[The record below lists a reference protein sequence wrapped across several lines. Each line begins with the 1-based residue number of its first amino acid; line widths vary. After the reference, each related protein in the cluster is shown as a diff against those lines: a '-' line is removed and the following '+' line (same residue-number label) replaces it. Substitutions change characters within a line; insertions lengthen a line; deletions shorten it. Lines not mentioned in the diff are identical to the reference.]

1 MHCELESSASTAAA
15 EATAAAKATETATAT
30 AATETATGMAAT
42 EAATAETT
50 AEVRPI
56 AAIVGGWEEGTSI
69 MAAAASFPVFV

>member
-1 MHCELESSASTAAA
+1 MHCELESSAGTAAA
-15 EATAAAKATETATAT
+15 EATTAAKATETATAT
-30 AATETATGMAAT
+30 AAT